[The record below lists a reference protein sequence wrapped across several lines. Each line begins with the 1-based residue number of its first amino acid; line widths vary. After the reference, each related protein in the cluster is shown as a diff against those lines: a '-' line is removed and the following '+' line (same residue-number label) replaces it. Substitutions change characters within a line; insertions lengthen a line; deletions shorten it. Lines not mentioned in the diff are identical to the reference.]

1 MNMESKDEASRG
13 DGKRPCYRD
22 INLQILFII
31 TIMTPLTVVAITPAF
46 PRIVQELNISP
57 QEVGLLISVFTF
69 PGIITTIGFG
79 VLADRFGR
87 KKILFA
93 TLMISG
99 IAGTTCAF
107 VRDFNSLLLLRFLQG
122 IGAGPL
128 LSLSVT
134 VIGDLYSG
142 DECAKA
148 MGYNVSALDI
158 GLTIF
163 PFIGGAIA
171 MLGWYYPFI
180 IQFITIPVGIL
191 LLFYLKNPEIK
202 DGQSIKE
209 YLKNAWQI
217 IKNRRIIGLF
227 FDSAITFMIFF
238 GIYMTYLPLL
248 IGISFGAS
256 PIVIGSIMSFIPLVS
271 AFTSSQVGKL
281 ARRSSEKNLIKAA
294 FILYALALSIIP
306 FVSNIWLLLIPAVI
320 FGIAHG
326 TNEPSIHAL
335 LSSSASI
342 KHRAALMSVNWTV
355 VRLGQTLGP
364 LLMAAT
370 FVMWDIS
377 AVFYSGVVLS
387 IIMFLLAM
395 IMIK

>member
-1 MNMESKDEASRG
+1 
-13 DGKRPCYRD
+13 
-22 INLQILFII
+22 
-31 TIMTPLTVVAITPAF
+31 MTPLTVVAITPAF

-202 DGQSIKE
+202 DEQSIKE